1 MRFNTVAV
9 CAFLASLST
18 TSDQYYYYGEA
29 FSLVGGIHRG
39 GRRSNVPAVGH
50 TKKIFGGQPSSIYQ
64 LYNDINPNNY
74 EGNDGVIGSSDELL
88 AAAAAAA
95 EAEQAAAEQA
105 AAQATRQQLEL
116 DIQQAQK
123 EQSQLQQS
131 IQEASQRRIE
141 MEQKSQQANEA
152 LQDIIKK
159 RPPSFPTGGIVAG
172 TTAITAIVE
181 TRRRLEQR
189 RSKIQEQLQQLENQ
203 TKEQQQLLQKQTKSN
218 NLILVS
224 TTII

>member
-18 TSDQYYYYGEA
+18 TIDQYYYYGEA
-29 FSLVGGIHRG
+29 FSLGGINRG
-39 GRRSNVPAVGH
+39 GRSNVPAVGH
-50 TKKIFGGQPSSIYQ
+50 TKKIFGSQPSSIYR
-64 LYNDINPNNY
+64 LYNDINPNNNNY
-74 EGNDGVIGSSDELL
+74 EGNDGFIGSSDELL
-88 AAAAAAA
+88 AAAADA
-95 EAEQAAAEQA
+95 EAEAEEA

-189 RSKIQEQLQQLENQ
+189 RSKIQEQLQRLENQ

-224 TTII
+224 TV